1 MIFEAWPW
9 ASTRL
14 HLAGFMWRSCHSHI
28 GAGAQL
34 LNHSS
39 LEGASVTAW
48 GPPVKLL
55 RTLAFLIPGT
65 SLKSYL
71 SGVLNEAIFP
81 SSELVIS
88 TSSSSPSSSPLPRPP
103 CPQNQESTVG
113 APSCGHNST
122 HLCCI
127 HLTFT
132 QCHSVEKNDWHNFW
146 SLDWIVIISEQKHK
160 CYHQSDLLS

>member
-34 LNHSS
+34 LNYSS
-39 LEGASVTAW
+39 LEGVSVTDW

-65 SLKSYL
+65 SLKNYL

-88 TSSSSPSSSPLPRPP
+88 TSSFSPSSSPLPRPP
-103 CPQNQESTVG
+103 CPQKSRVFCWGSFVWTQLP
-113 APSCGHNST
+113 PSVLHSFNLHPVPFCGEKWLASFLVPWLHCHNT
-122 HLCCI
+122 W
-127 HLTFT
+127 TKT
-132 QCHSVEKNDWHNFW
+132 
-146 SLDWIVIISEQKHK
+146 
-160 CYHQSDLLS
+160 